1 MGAAK
6 RVWADS
12 NISIRKNEKVEK
24 HLFKEVSPFFCA
36 KAEENPGKELKCI
49 FIHEFPLICKS
60 IEKFGKIRGIHK
72 FFASTKR

>member
-12 NISIRKNEKVEK
+12 NISFRKTKKWRNTF
-24 HLFKEVSPFFCA
+24 FKEVSPFFCA